1 MRKGGYPCPRWRPV
15 GLPGAGLAALTP
27 LLDIAEA
34 SQRVRLGTKVAST
47 NMDWSDAPR
56 LAAIVGSSDDAIIA
70 KDLNGVILSWNRA
83 AERLFGYTASEVFG
97 NPITIIFP
105 PDRLEEEAAI
115 LNQIGRGERVD
126 HYETARCHKDGQIIN
141 VAVTISPI
149 RDASGKVTGAST
161 ILRDLTGRNVRDQRI
176 LELQAEL
183 AHVQRL
189 NELGQVVSTL
199 VHEVNQPLTAI
210 SNYVNACRRLIKTG
224 DQERIQSALQRI
236 TDQNNRTRGIVE
248 RIRDF
253 VKKRDVQMRAEKL
266 SQVIEEAIALTRA
279 SVRDGGLRLTVETDP
294 PGVQV
299 EIDKIQVQQ
308 VLFNLLRNAIEAM
321 QDQPNRELVIAT
333 SLVQG
338 GMVEISVADTGPGL
352 VDEVRAKLFQPF
364 VTTKVHGMG
373 VGLSVCRAIV
383 ESHGGRLWADDNPS
397 RGTVFRFTVRH
408 AGPDRL

>member
-1 MRKGGYPCPRWRPV
+1 VAPK
-15 GLPGAGLAALTP
+15 P
-27 LLDIAEA
+27 LLGIAEA
-34 SQRVRLGTKVAST
+34 SRR
-47 NMDWSDAPR
+47 DWGSGMTSANGDRSDATR
-56 LAAIVGSSDDAIIA
+56 LAAIVESSDDVIIA
-70 KDLNGVILSWNRA
+70 KDLNGVILSWNRT
-83 AERLFGYTASEVFG
+83 AERLFGYTAPEVFG
-97 NPITIIFP
+97 RPITIIFP
-105 PDRLEEEAAI
+105 SDRLEEEAGI

-126 HYETARCHKDGQIIN
+126 HYETARRRKDGQIIH
-141 VAVTISPI
+141 VSVTASPI
-149 RDASGKVTGAST
+149 RDAAGKVTGVST
-161 ILRDLTGRNVRDQRI
+161 IMRDLTGRNIRDQRI
-176 LELQAEL
+176 RELQAEL
-183 AHVQRL
+183 AQVQRL

-224 DQERIQSALQRI
+224 DQEQIQSVLQRI
-236 TDQNNRTRGIVE
+236 TDQTNRTRGIVK

-253 VKKRDVQMRAEKL
+253 VKKRDVQMRAENL
-266 SQVIEEAIALTRA
+266 DQVIEEAIALTRA

-294 PGVQV
+294 PGVLV
-299 EIDKIQVQQ
+299 EIDKVQVQQ

-321 QDQPNRELVIAT
+321 QDQPKRQLVVAT

-338 GMVEISVADTGPGL
+338 GMVEISVADLGPGL

-364 VTTKVHGMG
+364 VTTKANGMG

-408 AGPDRL
+408 VVV